1 MRSAS
6 TKRIVVSTLLWMIA
20 ASAAAQST
28 DAESSSP
35 YNTQLFNL
43 LLDQKSPVDGKNHY
57 QKQFDTAFNTMLAQS
72 ALAKSGNPG
81 VSLRKRLLSGPQAE
95 AIVLRNKVSGQHYV
109 YYEACQAHMCDETR
123 LAVLYA
129 PASNAMLGRLHL
141 DGKDE
146 YLGNPGASEK
156 RLLDGAAAK
165 VASAVTPTLAPTQS
179 VSAQQLPITTV
190 IDTLAS
196 FTSFRMTSAQFDAVV
211 APYCKKARNQTARPM
226 ILFTYQC
233 APGSGITTIKMDSR
247 EGLGAPLPNYMM
259 FITVDFS
266 FDHYVGLRAQIEKKL
281 GRGTPRGKDFV
292 EWRYTAD
299 KLLNESGN
307 PVIHLSRDPSDH
319 SASFAVSLEQ
329 GP

>member
-1 MRSAS
+1 VKSTS
-6 TKRIVVSTLLWMIA
+6 TKDLIASALLWVIA
-20 ASAAAQST
+20 ASAAAQT
-28 DAESSSP
+28 NDAASAAP
-35 YNTQLFNL
+35 YNTELFNL

-95 AIVLRNKVSGQHYV
+95 AIILRNKVSGQLYV

-129 PASNAMLGRLHL
+129 PASNAMLGKLHL

-165 VASAVTPTLAPTQS
+165 VAPAVPPPVAPAQS
-179 VSAQQLPITTV
+179 VSAQPSPLKTV
-190 IDTLAS
+190 IDALAS
-196 FTSFRMTSAQFDAVV
+196 FKSFRMTSTQFDAVV
-211 APYCKKARNQTARPM
+211 APYCKKVRNQNGKEM

-233 APGSGITTIKMDSR
+233 APGSGITQIKMDSR
-247 EGLGAPLPNYMM
+247 DGRGQPLPNYMM
-259 FITVDFS
+259 LINIDFPLE
-266 FDHYVGLRAQIEKKL
+266 HYAGLKTQIEKKL
-281 GRGTPRGKDFV
+281 GRATPRGKDFV
-292 EWRYTAD
+292 EWRYAAD
-299 KLLNESGN
+299 KALNENGN
-307 PVIHLSRDPSDH
+307 PVINLSRDKVDH
-319 SASFAVSLEQ
+319 SASFAIALEQ